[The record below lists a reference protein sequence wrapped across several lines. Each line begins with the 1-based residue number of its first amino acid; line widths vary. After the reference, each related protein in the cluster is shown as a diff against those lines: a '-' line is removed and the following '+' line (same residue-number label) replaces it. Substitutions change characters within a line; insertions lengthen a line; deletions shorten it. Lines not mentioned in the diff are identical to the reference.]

1 MVVVLLIFFFLFF
14 HASAVAAAGPVD
26 RATRAA
32 VEVLVGCSLTVS
44 DDMFGG
50 GWGGFLAR
58 LLCLYGYWAVSGPF
72 PFTRVG
78 RFGGGVIWDY
88 VGRLGV

>member
-14 HASAVAAAGPVD
+14 HASAVAVAGPVD

-44 DDMFGG
+44 DDMLG
-50 GWGGFLAR
+50 
-58 LLCLYGYWAVSGPF
+58 
-72 PFTRVG
+72 
-78 RFGGGVIWDY
+78 GGGVSRSPAMFI
-88 VGRLGV
+88 RLLAVSFDTRWQVWGGVI